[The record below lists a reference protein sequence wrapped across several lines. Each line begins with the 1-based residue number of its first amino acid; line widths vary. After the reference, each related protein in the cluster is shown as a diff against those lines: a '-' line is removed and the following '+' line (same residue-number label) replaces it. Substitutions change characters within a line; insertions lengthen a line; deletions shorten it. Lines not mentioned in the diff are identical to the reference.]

1 MGFKIYLDIEAV
13 DLKAVLDKL
22 KKLGDFIL
30 VNGIL
35 YIWLEE
41 GREKKSLSSALK
53 RAGVTEFYL
62 QEITEDNVEQESGFP
77 FAWAREHLN
86 EEVTKS
92 FEEKHQEELQKMLDN
107 VKKVSDL
114 LDERIKTNNKGG

>member
-35 YIWLEE
+35 YIWLDD
-41 GREKKSLSSALK
+41 GREKKNLSSALK
-53 RAGVTEFYL
+53 RAGVSEFYL
-62 QEITEDNVEQESGFP
+62 KEITEDSVEQESGFP

-92 FEEKHQEELQKMLDN
+92 FEERHQEELQKMLDN
-107 VKKVSDL
+107 VKKASDF